1 MIVLQDT
8 NDTLEVVLNAA
19 HTTNALPVVSNW
31 RDITTSGYTPG
42 RSNINTNGTT
52 PITAVAAPGASTQR
66 VIDFVSI
73 YNRDT
78 VNQQVTVRIDDNS
91 TEYVLTVVTLG
102 PGERVEYQE
111 GIGWTAYNSAG
122 AQKTIITGTNN
133 LISSGLSMTVLGT
146 DVTNNNATLNTMQ
159 DITGLSFPVTN
170 GNTYYFRFVIHY
182 TSAATTTG
190 ARWSIA
196 GSAGATFSAL
206 RFYSQYSLTTTT
218 ITNNQGLSA
227 VDTPAASN
235 ATPAAVG
242 SNIAIVEG
250 FAVCSASG
258 SMIGRFASEVANS
271 AIIARAGSIVEYAQ
285 VL

>member
-52 PITAVAAPGASTQR
+52 TITAVAAPAASTQR

-111 GIGWTAYNSAG
+111 GIGWTVYNSAG

-133 LISSGLSMTVLGT
+133 LISSGMSMVVLPS
-146 DVTNNNATLNTMQ
+146 DVTNNNAVANTMQ
-159 DITGLSFPVTN
+159 NITNLSFPVTN
-170 GNTYYFRFVIHY
+170 GNTYYFRFVIQY
-182 TSAATTTG
+182 TAAVTTTG
-190 ARWSIA
+190 SRWSVA
-196 GSAGATFSAL
+196 GLSGATFSAL
-206 RFYSQYSLTTTT
+206 RFQSTYPLTATTQT
-218 ITNNQGLSA
+218 TNRGLSA

-235 ATPAAVG
+235 ATSVVA
-242 SNIAIVEG
+242 SNLAIVEG

-258 SMIGRFASEVANS
+258 SLIGRFASEVANS
-271 AIIARAGSIVEYAQ
+271 AIIARAGSNVQYAQ